1 MYRDTQI
8 SLSYVKSPPHHHHT
22 IPVTVTLSGWE
33 DHEESL
39 VADVDENNEVVE
51 NHFLRLV
58 VGSYFRP
65 IIAIVGP
72 NSTRITSSG

>member
-8 SLSYVKSPPHHHHT
+8 SLLYVKSPPHHHHT

-33 DHEESL
+33 DHEADLSL

-51 NHFLRLV
+51 NHFPRLV
-58 VGSYFRP
+58 VGSY
-65 IIAIVGP
+65 
-72 NSTRITSSG
+72 